1 MASLETAYSE
11 NSLIGSQ
18 QPQLSQQA
26 VPQFQIQY
34 PFWNQNMRQLLM
46 LKQQS
51 PNGGNGDNG
60 NGDIYMK
67 YSVDTIGLKNA
78 ITRETEP
85 FYILCDHSKVMA
97 TKNGSNV
104 CAQCGWFC
112 FKTPADQA
120 ILEKQCKHQREYSIF
135 NTAKQLQRCG
145 QCGKNV
151 KYGCNINNL

>member
-1 MASLETAYSE
+1 MASLDTAYSE

-34 PFWNQNMRQLLM
+34 PFWNHNMRQLLM
-46 LKQQS
+46 LKQQT
-51 PNGGNGDNG
+51 PT
-60 NGDIYMK
+60 GDIYMK
-67 YSVDTIGLKNA
+67 YNVDTIGLKNA

-85 FYILCDHSKVMA
+85 FYILCDHSKVMP

-112 FKTPADQA
+112 HKTSADQA
-120 ILEKQCKHQREYSIF
+120 ILEKQCKHQREYILFFQS
-135 NTAKQLQRCG
+135 K
-145 QCGKNV
+145 
-151 KYGCNINNL
+151 

>member
-1 MASLETAYSE
+1 MASLEIAYSE

-18 QPQLSQQA
+18 QPQLYQQA
-26 VPQFQIQY
+26 IPQFQIQY
-34 PFWNQNMRQLLM
+34 PFWNKNMRQLLM

-51 PNGGNGDNG
+51 PNGGNGD
-60 NGDIYMK
+60 IYMK

-78 ITRETEP
+78 LTKETEP

-97 TKNGSNV
+97 TKNDSSV

-112 FKTPADQA
+112 YKTTADQV

-135 NTAKQLQRCG
+135 NTGKQLQRCG

-151 KYGCNINNL
+151 KYECNINNL